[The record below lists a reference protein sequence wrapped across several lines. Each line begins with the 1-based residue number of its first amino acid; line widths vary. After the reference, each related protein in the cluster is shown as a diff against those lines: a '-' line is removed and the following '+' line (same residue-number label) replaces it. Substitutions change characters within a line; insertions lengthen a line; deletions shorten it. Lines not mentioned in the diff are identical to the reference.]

1 MGEAWFRPG
10 FSLAHITMNDITD
23 PQAALNHIPA
33 DIHCAQ
39 DYERLVREHID
50 PRALAYIDGGSG
62 TETTLRSNLDAF
74 AGFSL
79 RPRLLRDLSAGHTR
93 LRLLGRT
100 LLHPVMLAPVAFHRL
115 AHPEGELA
123 SASGAAATDACMVC
137 STLSSFRLEDVAE
150 RAGAEKWFQLYFQ
163 PRREHTLDLV
173 RRAERAGFTALV
185 VTLDASI
192 QAPSI
197 RARRAGFVMP
207 PAIQPV
213 NLAAYPAPAQ
223 VRLDRDQSIIFQGM
237 MSEAPT
243 WADLTWLLAHTTLPV
258 VVKGVLHPADAIEL
272 RSKGVAGLVVS
283 NHGGRSLD
291 GVPAS
296 LPALPEIRR
305 AVGEDYPL
313 MLDSGIRS
321 GTDIFKALA
330 LGADA
335 VMVGRLQLHAL
346 AVAGALG
353 VAHLIRTLR
362 EELEVC
368 MALAGCAT
376 LDDIGPEMIQ
386 EQKGAHHTC

>member
-1 MGEAWFRPG
+1 
-10 FSLAHITMNDITD
+10 MNHTTHA
-23 PQAALNHIPA
+23 PASHAPIPA

-39 DYERLVREHID
+39 DYERLAPNHID
-50 PRALAYIDGGSG
+50 PRTLAYIEGGSG
-62 TETTLRSNLDAF
+62 TESTLHANRAAF
-74 AGFSL
+74 SACTIV
-79 RPRLLRDLSAGHTR
+79 PRLLRDLSAGHTR
-93 LRLLGRT
+93 LRLLGHT
-100 LLHPVMLAPVAFHRL
+100 HPHPVMLAPVAFHRL

-123 SASGAAATDACMVC
+123 SASGAAAMDACMVC
-137 STLSSFRLEDVAE
+137 STLSSVRLEDVAE
-150 RAGAEKWFQLYFQ
+150 RAAAQKWFQLYFQ

-173 RRAERAGFTALV
+173 RRAEKAGFTALV

-192 QAPSI
+192 QSPSL

-207 PAIQPV
+207 QGIQPL

-237 MSEAPT
+237 MGEAPT
-243 WADLTWLLAHTTLPV
+243 WADLAWLLANTTLPV
-258 VVKGVLHPADAIEL
+258 VVKGVLHPADAIAL
-272 RSKGVAGLVVS
+272 RDKGVAALVVS

-296 LPALPEIRR
+296 LAALPEIRR

-313 MLDSGIRS
+313 LLDSGIRS
-321 GTDIFKALA
+321 GTDIFRALA
-330 LGADA
+330 LGANA
-335 VMVGRLQLHAL
+335 VMIGRLQLHAL

-362 EELEVC
+362 EELESC

-376 LDDIGPEMIQ
+376 LDDIGPDMIQ
-386 EQKGAHHTC
+386 GHQGKHHTC

>member
-1 MGEAWFRPG
+1 MGEAWFLPG
-10 FSLAHITMNDITD
+10 ISLAYIEMNDTTD
-23 PQAALNHIPA
+23 LLAALNHIPA

-39 DYERLVREHID
+39 DYERLARKHID

-62 TETTLRSNLDAF
+62 TESTLHANRAAF
-74 AGFSL
+74 SACTIL
-79 RPRLLRDLSAGHTR
+79 PRLLRDLSVGHTR
-93 LRLLGRT
+93 LRLLGHT
-100 LLHPVMLAPVAFHRL
+100 HPHPVMLAPVAFHKL

-123 SASGAAATDACMVC
+123 SASGAAAMDTCMVC
-137 STLSSFRLEDVAE
+137 STLSSVRLEDVAE
-150 RAGAEKWFQLYFQ
+150 RAGAQKWFQLYFQ

-185 VTLDASI
+185 VTLDTSI

-197 RARRAGFVMP
+197 RARRTGFVMP

-223 VRLDRDQSIIFQGM
+223 VRLDRNQSIIFQGM

-243 WADLTWLLAHTTLPV
+243 WADLAWLLAHTTLPV
-258 VVKGVLHPADAIEL
+258 VVKGVLHPADAVEL
-272 RSKGVAGLVVS
+272 RRKGVAALVVS

-296 LPALPEIRR
+296 LTALPEIRS

-313 MLDSGIRS
+313 LFDSGIRS

-335 VMVGRLQLHAL
+335 VMIGRLQLHAL

-376 LDDIGPEMIQ
+376 LDDIGPDMIQ
-386 EQKGAHHTC
+386 EQKGAHHAC